1 MFKLMKLKDVVKIPP
16 SMLGRP
22 LKETTFKIL
31 RDQYE
36 GVIIPG
42 IGFIISILDVEVSE
56 LGRIVPRDPF
66 LYHPVVFKAL
76 VYTPLLHEVVEGEVT
91 MVEEVG
97 AFVRIGPIDGF
108 MHKSQVYDDVFTYDR
123 RQLAIIG
130 MKSGKILRK
139 GDIVRARIMGISME
153 LEKTRGLR
161 IGLTSRQHF
170 LGKLE
175 WIEEELKKRKS
186 TEGNSKSK

>member
-1 MFKLMKLKDVVKIPP
+1 MKLKDVVKIPP
-16 SMLGRP
+16 SMLGNP
-22 LKETTFKIL
+22 LEETAFKIL
-31 RDQYE
+31 REQYE
-36 GVIIPG
+36 GVIVPG

-91 MVEEVG
+91 MVEEIG
-97 AFVRIGPIDGF
+97 AFVRMGPIDGF
-108 MHKSQVYDDVFTYDR
+108 MHKSQVYDDTFTYDR

-130 MKSGKILRK
+130 MKSGKVLRK
-139 GDIVRARIMGISME
+139 GDTVRARIMGISME

-161 IGLTSRQHF
+161 IGLTARQAF

-175 WIEEELKKRKS
+175 WIEEELKKLKARKTKS
-186 TEGNSKSK
+186 VSK